1 VQGGQTYQVNEVGRE
16 MFMSRGGGLSEI
28 RAPRFG
34 NWTAPSSGTVIP
46 AHIAEQI
53 REGKQNAATKVA
65 LAAAGGP
72 GVTQVKVQQAS
83 SDSDGL
89 QRSLVRELQ
98 KLNDGGQGPVNNQ
111 ITIQSAKPVNDAS
124 RMLAEMSRLRTLRRY

>member
-1 VQGGQTYQVNEVGRE
+1 
-16 MFMSRGGGLSEI
+16 M
-28 RAPRFG
+28 
-34 NWTAPSSGTVIP
+34 
-46 AHIAEQI
+46 
-53 REGKQNAATKVA
+53 
-65 LAAAGGP
+65 
-72 GVTQVKVQQAS
+72 TQVKVQQAS
-83 SDSDGL
+83 SDSEGL